1 MRSLLPF
8 IIPLG
13 FFFSGY
19 FNLERETKNLLRP
32 LGHVL
37 HELKVS
43 IKDVVARPKHHFH
56 YVKADTLREISVA
69 RGQLQNTELAA
80 ALPDRSALDQWIKVY
95 YPPTGRV
102 VRCRVRD
109 IGPWFVRDSY
119 WKGRRRPLAEA
130 SQTTVRGH
138 PISYR
143 SGISLTPQVWY
154 KLGIHRELAFSKG
167 FKGVVGW
174 RFFR

>member
-1 MRSLLPF
+1 MRP
-8 IIPLG
+8 I
-13 FFFSGY
+13 
-19 FNLERETKNLLRP
+19 
-32 LGHVL
+32 GHVL
-37 HELKVS
+37 HEMKKS
-43 IKDVVARPKHHFH
+43 AKDLVARPKRHFH
-56 YVKADTLREISVA
+56 YVKADTFREVRVA
-69 RGQLQNTELAA
+69 SGRLQNTELAA
-80 ALPDRSALDQWIKVY
+80 ALPHRAALGQWVKIY

-102 VRCRVRD
+102 VRCKVRD

-119 WKGRRRPLAEA
+119 WEGRRRPMAEHT
-130 SQTTVRGH
+130 QTTLRGH

-174 RFFR
+174 RFLR